1 MRPLFKAVALILC
14 LFSVPFTSL
23 KSDAQLSRRKK
34 HSVTDSLRRSILRRD
49 SLMRVLKRSDTS
61 LNNLVQRVEYYNTS
75 LNQITQTLNRGFDT
89 TAISTKLP
97 RLEKGVVI
105 MRAMVENDKSNT
117 LRYLYAIRDIFE
129 HLQDEL
135 DDWQSD
141 LSDMNAK
148 LVQTRGDLKEIST
161 DSVLHTIP
169 ADTSLSRTAVLPVIN
184 ILKKYKKLDSLN
196 RKALIKIGLIQNRV
210 AAVYINIIDEKDL
223 IDLKI
228 RNFSEEAFAQ
238 EYEYVWA
245 IKPEPKGTFKS
256 AWDATV
262 RMNSRLFKYSLNRDT
277 FIHIT
282 SIICLILF
290 LVWLVSNRRKITKR
304 NTDAQAV
311 LDQAPYAARFPLV
324 SAIIIATTIAPYL
337 YDHPPVV
344 LLELIGLIDMV
355 CLLILVKKTCSKHVF
370 NYLHLMF
377 YIMVLLDI
385 SNLFVQ
391 VSNVDRIAVL
401 LLAAISIL
409 ITLRYI
415 KILSDAED
423 HSIPFGQTILKIFT
437 FLQILSLGCN
447 IMGRFSVSKIIA
459 YAAIGNLWQALALYL
474 TVQILLQSLFLQL
487 EGSKKASGFVS
498 HIDYKKLQNRF
509 RSILNLIALAA
520 WLVTLAQNLSIEDY
534 AYDTVS
540 DFLTQSRKV
549 GGTAFTFGSLIIFA
563 IVLWLSA
570 VIARIISY
578 FYDFAGQ
585 NPANGNARKNK
596 TSILLVRITIFT
608 IGFFVA
614 VAASGFPLDK
624 VTIILSAFGV
634 GIGFGLQNIV
644 NNLVS
649 GLILAFEKPVQVGDI
664 IEVANRSGKITD
676 IGIRSSKIETSD
688 GAEVIVPNGDLIA
701 HHVINWTLSN
711 SNRRVE
717 LLISVAYGSEIDKV
731 KRLIHDLLVVRT
743 DIMQN
748 PPPLIFLHN
757 LSQTSVDFRVL
768 FWVSDISTWVEL
780 KSRILADIYAA
791 FAEEDIEIPIQYEG
805 KPIGPKKT
813 GPTTG

>member
-14 LFSVPFTSL
+14 LFSVTFASL
-23 KSDAQLSRRKK
+23 KSDAQVSRRKR

-61 LNNLVQRVEYYNTS
+61 LNNLVQRVEYYNTN

-89 TAISTKLP
+89 AAISTTLP
-97 RLEKGVVI
+97 RLEKGVVT

-148 LVQTRGDLKEIST
+148 LVQTRADLKEISS
-161 DSVLHTIP
+161 DSVLHAIP
-169 ADTSLSRTAVLPVIN
+169 ADTSLSRAAALPVIN

-228 RNFSEEAFAQ
+228 RNFSEEAFSQ
-238 EYEYVWA
+238 EYEYMWA

-256 AWDATV
+256 AWNATV
-262 RMNSRLFKYSLNRDT
+262 KMNSRLFKYSLNRDT

-282 SIICLILF
+282 SVICLILF
-290 LVWLVSNRRKITKR
+290 LVWLVSNRRKIVTR

-311 LDQAPYAARFPLV
+311 LDQAPYVARFPLV
-324 SAIIIATTIAPYL
+324 SAIIVATTIAPYL

-344 LLELIGLIDMV
+344 LLEAIGLVDMV
-355 CLLILVKKTCSKHVF
+355 CLLILVKKTCSKNVF

-391 VSNVDRIAVL
+391 VSNVDRIAIL
-401 LLAAISIL
+401 LITAISIL
-409 ITLRYI
+409 VTLRYI
-415 KILSDAED
+415 KILSDTDD
-423 HSIPFGQTILKIFT
+423 HSIPYGQIILKIFT

-487 EGSKKASGFVS
+487 EGSKKGSGFVS
-498 HIDYKKLQNRF
+498 YLDYKTLQNRF
-509 RSILNLIALAA
+509 RSILNLVALAV

-563 IVLWLSA
+563 IVIWLSA

-585 NPANGNARKNK
+585 QASGSKKKTK
-596 TSILLVRITIFT
+596 TSILLVRITVFT

-624 VTIILSAFGV
+624 ITIILSAFGV

-664 IEVANRSGKITD
+664 IEVENRSGKITD

-711 SNRRVE
+711 NNRRVE

-731 KRLIHDLLVVRT
+731 KRLIHDLLITRT

-768 FWVSDISTWVEL
+768 FWVSDISTWLEL

-791 FAEEDIEIPIQYEG
+791 FGEEDIEIPIQYEG